1 MSRGTIYRYY
11 RSSTG
16 RSSSPWLSSTRS
28 STSEACEKLSDAA
41 GPGIERL
48 RAHLQYSH
56 DFLANHPARW
66 MAENEPQF
74 LLQYLNQQL
83 PQMRSGIEKTLGD
96 VINATSAVRRDV
108 LSAEQVADLIVRIL
122 VSTYLLPG
130 RHPEESLNAIC
141 DLLSD
146 GYRSK
151 TRGGRTR

>member
-1 MSRGTIYRYY
+1 
-11 RSSTG
+11 
-16 RSSSPWLSSTRS
+16 
-28 STSEACEKLSDAA
+28 
-41 GPGIERL
+41 
-48 RAHLQYSH
+48 
-56 DFLANHPARW
+56 

-122 VSTYLLPG
+122 VSTSLLPG
-130 RHPEESLNAIC
+130 EHPEESLNAIC